1 MSNKRNRRKNVPN
14 GITIDAT
21 TVTDLPSIKPLLLEL
36 MDAMADTEGF
46 NVEQSIENCRIL
58 IKEPAHHILVA
69 REKDSILGFVSFI
82 TTRTI
87 MHPRP
92 SGLIDELIVTGRS
105 RGLGIGKQLI
115 LAAINECREIGCCE
129 VEVSTEKSN
138 AKARQFYKAC
148 GFKEDAVLLEI
159 DLEK

>member
-1 MSNKRNRRKNVPN
+1 MSDKRNRSKNMLN
-14 GITIDAT
+14 GITIDAAT
-21 TVTDLPSIKPLLLEL
+21 ITDLLSIKPLLLEL
-36 MDAMADTEGF
+36 MDAMADTEGSD
-46 NVEQSIENCRIL
+46 VEQSIENYRIL
-58 IKEPAHHILVA
+58 LKEPAHHILVA
-69 REKDSILGFVSFI
+69 RDKDSILGLVSFI
-82 TTRTI
+82 ATRTI

-92 SGLIDELIVTGRS
+92 SGLIDELIVARRS

-148 GFKEDAVLLEI
+148 GFEENAVFLEI

>member
-1 MSNKRNRRKNVPN
+1 
-14 GITIDAT
+14 
-21 TVTDLPSIKPLLLEL
+21 
-36 MDAMADTEGF
+36 
-46 NVEQSIENCRIL
+46 
-58 IKEPAHHILVA
+58 
-69 REKDSILGFVSFI
+69 
-82 TTRTI
+82 

-92 SGLIDELIVTGRS
+92 SGLIDELIVSGRS
-105 RGLGIGKQLI
+105 QGLGIGKQLI
-115 LAAINECREIGCCE
+115 LAAITECREIGCCE